1 MKGSSVHD
9 RYAVEAMICV
19 FCGSASG
26 RAPTY
31 AAAARELG
39 ELLAKRGIGLVYG
52 GGNVGLMGELADAV
66 LDAGGRAI
74 GVIPQ
79 QLVDREI
86 AHGGLTELHVV
97 ENLHQRKAL
106 MAELADAFLT
116 LPGGVGTMEELF
128 EVWSWGR
135 LGLHSKPCG
144 LLNVNGYFDSLRT
157 LTDQMVTEGFLEP
170 VHRELLLIEE
180 QPSVLLDRL
189 VAYATPRSWSVA
201 GLPPSE
207 GGNTS
212 TSG

>member
-1 MKGSSVHD
+1 
-9 RYAVEAMICV
+9 MICV

-144 LLNVNGYFDSLRT
+144 LLNVDGYFDSLRT
-157 LTDQMVTEGFLEP
+157 LIDQMVTEGFLESEY
-170 VHRELLLIEE
+170 REMLLIEE
-180 QPSVLLDRL
+180 QPNVLLDRL
-189 VAYATPRSWSVA
+189 ATYV
-201 GLPPSE
+201 PPGRWNGAE
-207 GGNTS
+207 LLATDDGS
-212 TSG
+212 TGSST

>member
-1 MKGSSVHD
+1 
-9 RYAVEAMICV
+9 MICV

-26 RAPTY
+26 RAPAYT
-31 AAAARELG
+31 AAARELG
-39 ELLAKRGIGLVYG
+39 QLLAKRGIGLVYG

-86 AHGGLTELHVV
+86 AHAGLTELHVV

-106 MAELADAFLT
+106 MAELADAFLA
-116 LPGGVGTMEELF
+116 LPGGIGTMEELF
-128 EVWSWGR
+128 EVWSWGK
-135 LGLHSKPCG
+135 LGLHGKPCG
-144 LLNVNGYFDSLRT
+144 LLNVDGYFDSLRT

-170 VHRELLLIEE
+170 EYREMLLIEE
-180 QPSVLLDRL
+180 QPGVLLDRL

-212 TSG
+212 ASG

>member
-1 MKGSSVHD
+1 
-9 RYAVEAMICV
+9 MICV
-19 FCGSASG
+19 FCGAASG
-26 RAPTY
+26 RTPAY
-31 AAAARELG
+31 AAAAQDLG

-66 LDAGGRAI
+66 LDAGGQAI

-86 AHGGLTELHVV
+86 AHAGLTELHVV

-116 LPGGVGTMEELF
+116 LPGGIGTMEELF
-128 EVWSWGR
+128 EVWSWGK

-144 LLNVNGYFDSLRT
+144 LLNVDGYFDSLRR

-170 VHRELLLIEE
+170 EYREMLLIEE

-189 VAYATPRSWSVA
+189 ATYV
-201 GLPPSE
+201 PSGRWRTADLRVSE
-207 GGNTS
+207 DGSATS
-212 TSG
+212 SA

>member
-1 MKGSSVHD
+1 
-9 RYAVEAMICV
+9 MICV
-19 FCGSASG
+19 FCGAASG
-26 RAPTY
+26 RTPAY
-31 AAAARELG
+31 AAAAQDLG

-66 LDAGGRAI
+66 LDAGGQAI

-86 AHGGLTELHVV
+86 AHAGLTELHVV

-116 LPGGVGTMEELF
+116 LPGGIGTMEELF
-128 EVWSWGR
+128 EVWSWGK

-144 LLNVNGYFDSLRT
+144 LLNVDGYFDSLRR

-170 VHRELLLIEE
+170 DYREMLLIEE

-189 VAYATPRSWSVA
+189 ATYV
-201 GLPPSE
+201 PSGRWRTADLRVSE
-207 GGNTS
+207 DGSATS
-212 TSG
+212 SA

>member
-1 MKGSSVHD
+1 
-9 RYAVEAMICV
+9 MICV

-39 ELLAKRGIGLVYG
+39 ELLAKRGIGLDYG
-52 GGNVGLMGELADAV
+52 GGDVGLMGELADAV

-79 QLVDREI
+79 QLVDREV

-97 ENLHQRKAL
+97 QNLHQRKAL

-144 LLNVNGYFDSLRT
+144 LLNVDGYFDSLRT
-157 LTDQMVTEGFLEP
+157 LTDQMVTEGFLESEY
-170 VHRELLLIEE
+170 REMLLIEK
-180 QPSVLLDRL
+180 QPGALLDRL
-189 VAYATPRSWSVA
+189 AAYGPRWK
-201 GLPPSE
+201 
-207 GGNTS
+207 
-212 TSG
+212 

>member
-1 MKGSSVHD
+1 
-9 RYAVEAMICV
+9 MICV

-26 RAPTY
+26 RAPAY

-39 ELLAKRGIGLVYG
+39 RLLAKRGIGLVYG

-74 GVIPQ
+74 GVIPR

-144 LLNVNGYFDSLRT
+144 LLNVDGYFDSLRA

-170 VHRELLLIEE
+170 EYRELLLVEE
-180 QPSVLLDRL
+180 QPGMLLDRL
-189 VAYATPRSWSVA
+189 TAYVPPWTWSRA
-201 GLPPSE
+201 GRLASE
-207 GGNTS
+207 DGNS
-212 TSG
+212 AGHAV

>member
-1 MKGSSVHD
+1 
-9 RYAVEAMICV
+9 MICV
-19 FCGSASG
+19 FCGAASG

-31 AAAARELG
+31 AAAAQDLG

-66 LDAGGRAI
+66 LDAGGQAI

-86 AHGGLTELHVV
+86 AHAGLTELHVV

-116 LPGGVGTMEELF
+116 LPGGIGTMEELF
-128 EVWSWGR
+128 EVWSWGK

-144 LLNVNGYFDSLRT
+144 LLNVDGYFDSLRA

-170 VHRELLLIEE
+170 DYREMLLIEE

-189 VAYATPRSWSVA
+189 AAYVPPGRWRAADLLASKDRSV
-201 GLPPSE
+201 
-207 GGNTS
+207 TS
-212 TSG
+212 SA

>member
-1 MKGSSVHD
+1 
-9 RYAVEAMICV
+9 MICV

-31 AAAARELG
+31 TAAARELG
-39 ELLAKRGIGLVYG
+39 QLLAKRGIGLVYG
-52 GGNVGLMGELADAV
+52 GGNVGLMGELADSV

-180 QPSVLLDRL
+180 QPTVLLDRL
-189 VAYATPRSWSVA
+189 VAYATPRSWSMA

-212 TSG
+212 ASG

>member
-1 MKGSSVHD
+1 
-9 RYAVEAMICV
+9 MICV

-39 ELLAKRGIGLVYG
+39 KLLAKRGIGLVYG

-79 QLVDREI
+79 RLVDREI

-97 ENLHQRKAL
+97 QNLHQRKAL
-106 MAELADAFLT
+106 MAELADAYLT

-144 LLNVNGYFDSLRT
+144 LLNVDGYFDSLRT

-170 VHRELLLIEE
+170 EYRKMLLIEE

-189 VAYATPRSWSVA
+189 TAHATSRSWSAVGRPGSGDGSMSGA
-201 GLPPSE
+201 G
-207 GGNTS
+207 
-212 TSG
+212 

>member
-1 MKGSSVHD
+1 
-9 RYAVEAMICV
+9 MICV

-26 RAPTY
+26 RAPTHT
-31 AAAARELG
+31 AAARELG
-39 ELLAKRGIGLVYG
+39 QLLAKRGIGLVYG

-97 ENLHQRKAL
+97 EDLHQRKAL

-212 TSG
+212 ASG

>member
-1 MKGSSVHD
+1 
-9 RYAVEAMICV
+9 MICV
-19 FCGSASG
+19 FCGAASG
-26 RAPTY
+26 RTPAY
-31 AAAARELG
+31 AAAAQDLG

-66 LDAGGRAI
+66 LDAGGQAI

-86 AHGGLTELHVV
+86 AHAGLTELHVV

-116 LPGGVGTMEELF
+116 LPGGIGTMEELF
-128 EVWSWGR
+128 EVWSWGK

-144 LLNVNGYFDSLRT
+144 LLNVDGYFDSLRR
-157 LTDQMVTEGFLEP
+157 LIDQMVTEGFLEP
-170 VHRELLLIEE
+170 DYREMLLIEE

-189 VAYATPRSWSVA
+189 ATYVPLGRWRTADLRV
-201 GLPPSE
+201 SE
-207 GGNTS
+207 DGSATS
-212 TSG
+212 SA

>member
-1 MKGSSVHD
+1 
-9 RYAVEAMICV
+9 MICV

-26 RAPTY
+26 RAPNY

-39 ELLAKRGIGLVYG
+39 QLLAERGIGLVYG

-144 LLNVNGYFDSLRT
+144 LLNVDGYFDSLRT

-170 VHRELLLIEE
+170 EYRKMLLIEE

-189 VAYATPRSWSVA
+189 TAHATSRSWSAVGRPGSGDGSMSGA
-201 GLPPSE
+201 G
-207 GGNTS
+207 
-212 TSG
+212 

>member
-1 MKGSSVHD
+1 
-9 RYAVEAMICV
+9 MICV
-19 FCGSASG
+19 FCGAASG
-26 RAPTY
+26 RTPAY
-31 AAAARELG
+31 AAAAQDLG

-52 GGNVGLMGELADAV
+52 GGNVGLMGELAAAV
-66 LDAGGRAI
+66 LDAGGQAI

-86 AHGGLTELHVV
+86 AHAGLTELHVV

-116 LPGGVGTMEELF
+116 LPGGIGTMEELF
-128 EVWSWGR
+128 EVWSWGK

-144 LLNVNGYFDSLRT
+144 LLNVDGYFDSLRR

-170 VHRELLLIEE
+170 DYREMLLIEE

-189 VAYATPRSWSVA
+189 ATYV
-201 GLPPSE
+201 PSGRWRTADLRVSE
-207 GGNTS
+207 DGSATS
-212 TSG
+212 SA

>member
-1 MKGSSVHD
+1 
-9 RYAVEAMICV
+9 MICV

-31 AAAARELG
+31 TAAARKLG
-39 ELLAKRGIGLVYG
+39 QLLAKRGIGLVYG

-97 ENLHQRKAL
+97 QNLHQRKAL

-128 EVWSWGR
+128 EVWSWAR

-170 VHRELLLIEE
+170 VYRELLLIEE

-189 VAYATPRSWSVA
+189 TAHATSRSWSAVGRPGSGDGSMSGA
-201 GLPPSE
+201 G
-207 GGNTS
+207 
-212 TSG
+212 

>member
-1 MKGSSVHD
+1 MPGFVYRTSGGLHAVAFALPRRSWSRSASATRLASAPASRGSRKPTRRTKGSAHD

-31 AAAARELG
+31 TAAARELG
-39 ELLAKRGIGLVYG
+39 QLLAKRGIGLVYG
-52 GGNVGLMGELADAV
+52 GGNVGLMGKLADAV
-66 LDAGGRAI
+66 LDAGGRAL

-97 ENLHQRKAL
+97 QNLHQRKAR

-144 LLNVNGYFDSLRT
+144 LLNVDGYF
-157 LTDQMVTEGFLEP
+157 
-170 VHRELLLIEE
+170 
-180 QPSVLLDRL
+180 
-189 VAYATPRSWSVA
+189 
-201 GLPPSE
+201 
-207 GGNTS
+207 
-212 TSG
+212 

>member
-1 MKGSSVHD
+1 
-9 RYAVEAMICV
+9 MICV

-31 AAAARELG
+31 TAAARELG
-39 ELLAKRGIGLVYG
+39 QLLAKRGIGLVYG
-52 GGNVGLMGELADAV
+52 GGNVGLMGELADSV

-144 LLNVNGYFDSLRT
+144 LLNVNGYFDSLLT

-180 QPSVLLDRL
+180 QPGVLLDRL

-212 TSG
+212 ASG

>member
-1 MKGSSVHD
+1 
-9 RYAVEAMICV
+9 MICV
-19 FCGSASG
+19 FCGAASG
-26 RAPTY
+26 RATTY
-31 AAAARELG
+31 AAAARGLG
-39 ELLAKRGIGLVYG
+39 ELLAERGIGLVYG

-66 LDAGGRAI
+66 LDAGGQAV

-86 AHGGLTELHVV
+86 AHAGLTELHVV
-97 ENLHQRKAL
+97 ENLQQRKAL

-144 LLNVNGYFDSLRT
+144 LLNVDGYFDSLRT

-170 VHRELLLIEE
+170 EYREMLLIEK
-180 QPSVLLDRL
+180 QPGALLDRL
-189 VAYATPRSWSVA
+189 AAYGPRWRWSTDV
-201 GLPPSE
+201 PSGDGSI
-207 GGNTS
+207 GGS
-212 TSG
+212 V

>member
-1 MKGSSVHD
+1 
-9 RYAVEAMICV
+9 MICV
-19 FCGSASG
+19 FCGAASG

-31 AAAARELG
+31 AAAARDLG

-97 ENLHQRKAL
+97 QNLHQRKAL

-144 LLNVNGYFDSLRT
+144 LLNVDGYFDSLRT

-170 VHRELLLIEE
+170 VYRELLLIEE
-180 QPSVLLDRL
+180 QPSVLLDRIT
-189 VAYATPRSWSVA
+189 AHATSRSWSAVGRPGSGDGSMSGA
-201 GLPPSE
+201 G
-207 GGNTS
+207 
-212 TSG
+212 

>member
-1 MKGSSVHD
+1 
-9 RYAVEAMICV
+9 MICV

-26 RAPTY
+26 RAPNY

-39 ELLAKRGIGLVYG
+39 ELLAERGIGLVYG

-86 AHGGLTELHVV
+86 AHGGLTELHIV

-144 LLNVNGYFDSLRT
+144 LLNVDGYFDSLRT

-170 VHRELLLIEE
+170 EYRKMLLIEE

-189 VAYATPRSWSVA
+189 TAHATSRSWSAVGRPGSGDGSMSGA
-201 GLPPSE
+201 G
-207 GGNTS
+207 
-212 TSG
+212 

>member
-1 MKGSSVHD
+1 
-9 RYAVEAMICV
+9 MICV
-19 FCGSASG
+19 FCGAASG

-31 AAAARELG
+31 AAAARDLG

-66 LDAGGRAI
+66 LDAGGQAI

-86 AHGGLTELHVV
+86 AHAGLTELHVV

-116 LPGGVGTMEELF
+116 LPGGIGTMEELF
-128 EVWSWGR
+128 EVWSWGK

-144 LLNVNGYFDSLRT
+144 LLNVDGYFDSLRR

-170 VHRELLLIEE
+170 DYREMLLIEE

-189 VAYATPRSWSVA
+189 ATYV
-201 GLPPSE
+201 PSGRWRTADLRVSE
-207 GGNTS
+207 DGSATS
-212 TSG
+212 SA

>member
-1 MKGSSVHD
+1 
-9 RYAVEAMICV
+9 MICV

-128 EVWSWGR
+128 EVWSWAR

-144 LLNVNGYFDSLRT
+144 LLNVDGYFNSLRT

-170 VHRELLLIEE
+170 VYRELLLIEE
-180 QPSVLLDRL
+180 QPSVLLDR
-189 VAYATPRSWSVA
+189 VTAHATSRSWSAVGRPGSGDGSMSGA
-201 GLPPSE
+201 G
-207 GGNTS
+207 
-212 TSG
+212 

>member
-1 MKGSSVHD
+1 
-9 RYAVEAMICV
+9 MICV
-19 FCGSASG
+19 FCGAASG
-26 RAPTY
+26 RATTY
-31 AAAARELG
+31 AAAARGLG
-39 ELLAKRGIGLVYG
+39 ELLAERGIGLVYG

-66 LDAGGRAI
+66 LDAGGQAI

-144 LLNVNGYFDSLRT
+144 LLNVDGYFDSLRT

-170 VHRELLLIEE
+170 DYREMLLIEE
-180 QPSVLLDRL
+180 QPSVLLDQL
-189 VAYATPRSWSVA
+189 ATYV
-201 GLPPSE
+201 PSGRWRAADLRVSE
-207 GGNTS
+207 DGSATS
-212 TSG
+212 SA

>member
-1 MKGSSVHD
+1 
-9 RYAVEAMICV
+9 MICV

-31 AAAARELG
+31 TAAARELG
-39 ELLAKRGIGLVYG
+39 QLLAKRGIGLVYG

-144 LLNVNGYFDSLRT
+144 LLNVDGYFDSLRT

-170 VHRELLLIEE
+170 EYREMLLIEE
-180 QPSVLLDRL
+180 QPSVLLDR
-189 VAYATPRSWSVA
+189 VTAHATSRSWSAVGRPGSGDGSMSGA
-201 GLPPSE
+201 G
-207 GGNTS
+207 
-212 TSG
+212 

>member
-1 MKGSSVHD
+1 
-9 RYAVEAMICV
+9 MICV

-26 RAPTY
+26 RAPNY

-144 LLNVNGYFDSLRT
+144 LLNVDGYFDSLRT

-170 VHRELLLIEE
+170 EYRKMLLIEE

-189 VAYATPRSWSVA
+189 TAHATSRSWSAVGRPGSGDGSMSGA
-201 GLPPSE
+201 G
-207 GGNTS
+207 
-212 TSG
+212 